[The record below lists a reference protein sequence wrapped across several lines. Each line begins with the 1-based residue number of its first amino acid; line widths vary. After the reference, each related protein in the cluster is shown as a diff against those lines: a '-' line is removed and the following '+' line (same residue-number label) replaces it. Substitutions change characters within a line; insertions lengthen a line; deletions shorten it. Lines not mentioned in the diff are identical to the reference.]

1 MMERELKRTFSQDDV
16 RKILELDFNII
27 SETFLKYVYDGYT
40 YKGGFRAIRKPKLRK
55 KIAREFH
62 QEQLSKQHAQTVVN
76 RLLDY

>member
-1 MMERELKRTFSQDDV
+1 MMERELNRTFSQDDV

-40 YKGGFRAIRKPKLRK
+40 YRGGFRAIRKPKLRK
-55 KIAREFH
+55 RITREFH
-62 QEQLSKQHAQTVVN
+62 QEQLSKQYAQTIVN